1 MFDLFGHMKGD
12 SGGPVPVLRDQDRNG
27 NQLIEPVS
35 GCSTVLTELSREMRT
50 QMNAIVAFSFM
61 MNKKEYCEPEREEFS
76 NHIYNSCEQIISLF
90 DNFLDSAIID
100 TGNSISEPGVVHT
113 CEMFGDLFSEFREIL
128 KRERYKDLL
137 LVSDTV
143 ACQSPDCLFDAN
155 RVTRVIRNL
164 FQIALRNTESGY
176 IKVSYN
182 IIEGNLRFCITDSG
196 LGYLKCREFLQSR
209 DMSES
214 LAKYNDIHMAVS
226 MALARKLIRLM
237 DGSLWIENNG
247 RTGSS
252 IYFSI
257 PVAAVANHD
266 NSINEFSSTMS
277 PT

>member
-12 SGGPVPVLRDQDRNG
+12 SDDPVPVQRDQARNG
-27 NQLIEPVS
+27 DQLIEPVS
-35 GCSTVLTELSREMRT
+35 GCSIVLTELSREMRT

-61 MNKKEYCEPEREEFS
+61 MNKKEYCETEREEFS

-100 TGNSISEPGVVHT
+100 AGNSVSEQGVVHT
-113 CEMFGDLFSEFREIL
+113 GALFADLFSEFREIL
-128 KRERYKDLL
+128 KRERYKDIL
-137 LVSDTV
+137 LVTDHM
-143 ACQSPDCLFDAN
+143 ACQSADCLFDAN
-155 RVTRVIRNL
+155 RVTRVIRNFFL
-164 FQIALRNTESGY
+164 IALSNTRSGY
-176 IKVSYN
+176 IKVGFN
-182 IIEGNLRFCITDSG
+182 IVDGQLKFCITDSG
-196 LGYLKCREFLQSR
+196 QGYQKCREFLQSR

-214 LAKYNDIHMAVS
+214 LRKYTDIHLAVS
-226 MALARKLIRLM
+226 MALARKLIRMM

-257 PVAAVANHD
+257 PVTAASNSD
-266 NSINEFSSTMS
+266 NSLNKFSSTMS